1 MFDQINAQF
10 SQFTKQL
17 TESALRAN
25 AIAVEHFETL
35 AALQVKALEGRV
47 SAATAFAT
55 EAGEVRDLEAAK
67 AFLPK
72 SISFVKD
79 ASEHLIAVG
88 QELVAQNLKTSEA
101 LAGLAKA
108 NFDVA
113 SEVVARPAVKVAT
126 KAKAA

>member
-10 SQFTKQL
+10 SQYTKQL

-35 AALQVKALEGRV
+35 AALQAKAIEGRLN
-47 SAATAFAT
+47 AATAFAS
-55 EAGEVRDLEAAK
+55 EAAEVRDIDAAK

-72 SISFVKD
+72 SISFVKE
-79 ASEHLIAVG
+79 ASEHLIAVSQEVVG
-88 QELVAQNLKTSEA
+88 QTLKTSEA

-113 SEVVARPAVKVAT
+113 SEVVARPVAKVAPKT
-126 KAKAA
+126 KAA